1 MNEQPLFDLKHI
13 VLRRE
18 AVTILN
24 DLSFTINRGD
34 TLAVLGP
41 SGAGKTSLLRLLNGM
56 DSPSS
61 GHIFFDNK
69 LLEDHPIL
77 ELRKNIGMVF
87 QSPAMLKGSV
97 EENLRITERWSDNVF
112 STDKLVTV
120 LEYVELSQRFLSKNA
135 QSLSGGE
142 KQRVALARVL
152 LNYPSV
158 LLLDEPT
165 ANLDPKLSKSIIKLF
180 SDLQKGLG
188 LTVLISSHNHSLI
201 QNFVNR
207 VIVLIDGKIIEEGNV
222 GVLSNP
228 KTKEVQHFLLDEN
241 E

>member
-1 MNEQPLFDLKHI
+1 VNEQPLFDLNHI

-24 DLSFTINRGD
+24 DLSFTVNRGD

-56 DSPSS
+56 DSPTS
-61 GHIFFDNK
+61 GSIIFDNQP
-69 LLEDHPIL
+69 LEDHPAL
-77 ELRKNIGMVF
+77 ELRKNVGMVF
-87 QSPAMLKGSV
+87 QSPVMMKGSV
-97 EENLRITERWSDNVF
+97 EENLRITERWSGNIF
-112 STDKLVTV
+112 SADKLITV
-120 LEYVELSQRFLSKNA
+120 MEHVGLDQRFLSKDA

-152 LNYPSV
+152 LNEPRV

-165 ANLDPKLSKSIIKLF
+165 ANLDPKLAKSIIKLF
-180 SDLQKGLG
+180 SDLQKELG

-201 QNFVNR
+201 EKFVNR
-207 VIVLIDGKIIEEGNV
+207 VVVLIDGKIIEEGNV
-222 GVLSNP
+222 DVLSNP
-228 KTKEVQHFLLDEN
+228 KTKEVQHFLLDEK
-241 E
+241 

>member
-1 MNEQPLFDLKHI
+1 VNEQPLFDLNHI

-24 DLSFTINRGD
+24 DLSFTVNRGD

-56 DSPSS
+56 DSPTS
-61 GHIFFDNK
+61 GSIIFDNQP
-69 LLEDHPIL
+69 LEDHPAL
-77 ELRKNIGMVF
+77 ELRKNVGMVF
-87 QSPAMLKGSV
+87 QSPVMMKGSV
-97 EENLRITERWSDNVF
+97 EENLRITERWSGNIF
-112 STDKLVTV
+112 SADKLITV
-120 LEYVELSQRFLSKNA
+120 MEHVGLDQRFLSKDA

-152 LNYPSV
+152 LNEPRV

-165 ANLDPKLSKSIIKLF
+165 ANLDPKLAKSIIKLF
-180 SDLQKGLG
+180 SDLQKELG

-201 QNFVNR
+201 EKFVNR
-207 VIVLIDGKIIEEGNV
+207 VVVVIDGKIIEEGNV
-222 GVLSNP
+222 DVLSNP
-228 KTKEVQHFLLDEN
+228 KTKEVQHFLLDEK
-241 E
+241 

>member
-1 MNEQPLFDLKHI
+1 MNEQPLFDLNHI

-24 DLSFTINRGD
+24 DLSFTVNRGD

-56 DSPSS
+56 DSPTS
-61 GHIFFDNK
+61 GSIIFDNQP
-69 LLEDHPIL
+69 LEDHPAL
-77 ELRKNIGMVF
+77 ELRKNVGMVF
-87 QSPAMLKGSV
+87 QSPVMMKGSV
-97 EENLRITERWSDNVF
+97 EENLRITERWSGNIF
-112 STDKLVTV
+112 SADKLITV
-120 LEYVELSQRFLSKNA
+120 MEHVGLDQRFLSKDA

-152 LNYPSV
+152 LNEPRV

-165 ANLDPKLSKSIIKLF
+165 ANLDPKLAKSIIKLF
-180 SDLQKGLG
+180 SDLQKELG

-201 QNFVNR
+201 EKFVNR
-207 VIVLIDGKIIEEGNV
+207 VVVLIDGKIIEEGNV
-222 GVLSNP
+222 DVLSNP
-228 KTKEVQHFLLDEN
+228 KTKEVQHFLLDEK
-241 E
+241 

>member
-1 MNEQPLFDLKHI
+1 MNEQPLFDLNHI

-24 DLSFTINRGD
+24 DLSFTVNRGD

-56 DSPSS
+56 DSPTS
-61 GHIFFDNK
+61 GSIIFDNQP
-69 LLEDHPIL
+69 LEDHPAL
-77 ELRKNIGMVF
+77 ELRKNVGMVF
-87 QSPAMLKGSV
+87 QSPVMMKGSV
-97 EENLRITERWSDNVF
+97 EENLRITERWSGNIF
-112 STDKLVTV
+112 SADKLITV
-120 LEYVELSQRFLSKNA
+120 MEHVGLDQRFLSKDA

-152 LNYPSV
+152 LNEPRV

-165 ANLDPKLSKSIIKLF
+165 ANLDPKLAKSIIKLF
-180 SDLQKGLG
+180 SDLQKELG

-201 QNFVNR
+201 EKFVNR
-207 VIVLIDGKIIEEGNV
+207 VVVVIDGKIIEEGNV
-222 GVLSNP
+222 DVLSNP
-228 KTKEVQHFLLDEN
+228 KTKEVQHFLLDEK
-241 E
+241 

>member
-1 MNEQPLFDLKHI
+1 MNEQPLFDLNHI

-24 DLSFTINRGD
+24 DLSFTVNRGD

-56 DSPSS
+56 DSPTS
-61 GHIFFDNK
+61 GSIIFDNQP
-69 LLEDHPIL
+69 LEDHPAL
-77 ELRKNIGMVF
+77 ELRKNVGMVF
-87 QSPAMLKGSV
+87 QSPVMMKGSV
-97 EENLRITERWSDNVF
+97 EENLRITERWSGNIF
-112 STDKLVTV
+112 SADKLITV
-120 LEYVELSQRFLSKNA
+120 MEHVGLDQRFLSKDA

-152 LNYPSV
+152 LNEPRV

-165 ANLDPKLSKSIIKLF
+165 ANLDPKLAKSIIKLF
-180 SDLQKGLG
+180 SDLQKELG

-201 QNFVNR
+201 EKFVNR
-207 VIVLIDGKIIEEGNV
+207 VVVVIDGKIIEEGYV
-222 GVLSNP
+222 
-228 KTKEVQHFLLDEN
+228 D
-241 E
+241 

>member
-1 MNEQPLFDLKHI
+1 VNEQPLFDLNHI

-24 DLSFTINRGD
+24 DLSFTVNRGD

-56 DSPSS
+56 DSPTS
-61 GHIFFDNK
+61 GSIIFDNQP
-69 LLEDHPIL
+69 LEDHPAL
-77 ELRKNIGMVF
+77 ELRKNVGMVF
-87 QSPAMLKGSV
+87 QSPVMMKGSV
-97 EENLRITERWSDNVF
+97 EENLRITERWSGNIF
-112 STDKLVTV
+112 SADKLITV
-120 LEYVELSQRFLSKNA
+120 MEHVGLDQRFLSKDA

-152 LNYPSV
+152 LNEPRV

-165 ANLDPKLSKSIIKLF
+165 ANLDPKLAKSIIKLF
-180 SDLQKGLG
+180 SDLQKELG

-201 QNFVNR
+201 EKFVNR
-207 VIVLIDGKIIEEGNV
+207 VVGLIDGKIIEEGNV
-222 GVLSNP
+222 DVLSNP
-228 KTKEVQHFLLDEN
+228 KTKEVQHFLLDEK
-241 E
+241 